1 MVNDVYLIKVEI
13 MRRAGMDDS
22 RNTMGLKITSSEE
35 WCKELWEDF
44 Q

>member
-1 MVNDVYLIKVEI
+1 
-13 MRRAGMDDS
+13 MDDS

-44 Q
+44 QQPEDDSKKDGILVGWP